1 MSRDLSPAYTLLTKP
16 GALHGAEWP
25 LLHTK
30 PVTPIKC
37 IGEGRL
43 VKEKERERTH
53 KKGFANGEDAKFK
66 SRHGVMRFFWLQL
79 I

>member
-43 VKEKERERTH
+43 VKEREREREPI
-53 KKGFANGEDAKFK
+53 KKVLQMGRTQNL
-66 SRHGVMRFFWLQL
+66 SRDMA
-79 I
+79 

>member
-43 VKEKERERTH
+43 VKERERERE
-53 KKGFANGEDAKFK
+53 NP
-66 SRHGVMRFFWLQL
+66 
-79 I
+79 